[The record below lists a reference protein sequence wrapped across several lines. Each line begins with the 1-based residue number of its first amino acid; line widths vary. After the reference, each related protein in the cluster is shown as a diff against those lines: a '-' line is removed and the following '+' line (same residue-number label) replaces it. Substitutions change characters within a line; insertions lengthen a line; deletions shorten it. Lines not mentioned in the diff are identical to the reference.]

1 MGRKVLYNPFGNLA
15 NSDLP
20 MKHRSRPAEQDDLL
34 RPRLIDMIDPRHE
47 LVKLTALITWKVFDR
62 EWSGFFP
69 SATGRPATQPR
80 LVAGLLYLQ
89 HAYRLSDE
97 AVVAR
102 WVENPYYQHLTGE
115 TFFQHRSPIDPSS
128 LTRWRN
134 RIGEEGVEWLLTQT
148 IEAGRKSGA
157 IDDASL
163 KRVAVDTTVMEKA
176 IAHPTDARLYERA
189 RAQLVVLA
197 QEAGMELRQSYARL
211 APRLAMQVGRYAH
224 AKQFRRMR
232 KALKKL
238 KGYTGRVMRD
248 LRRHLDD
255 IATGPLRDQIIAKL
269 ALVSQV
275 LHQQPKGSNKI
286 YALHEPE
293 VDCISKG
300 KARVRY
306 EFGCKVSIATTLD
319 KGFVVGMRSFP
330 GNPYDGHILAPA
342 LEQVEI
348 LTSHRPDLAV
358 VDRGYRGHSVDKTRV
373 LISGTRRG
381 LTPKLVADLRR
392 RSAIEPEI
400 GHMKSDGRLARCPL
414 KGTTGDALFAVL
426 CGCGHNIRKILAH
439 LRALLSLIIAVILAA
454 YRPHQGNTDQPLAA

>member
-1 MGRKVLYNPFGNLA
+1 
-15 NSDLP
+15 
-20 MKHRSRPAEQDDLL
+20 MKHRSRLPEHDDLL
-34 RPRLIDMIDPRHE
+34 RPRLIDMINPRHE
-47 LVKLTALITWKVFDR
+47 LVTLTDLIDWEVFER
-62 EWSGFFP
+62 EWSGFFA
-69 SATGRPATQPR
+69 SGTGRPATPPR

-115 TFFQHRSPIDPSS
+115 TFFQHRPPIDPSS

-163 KRVAVDTTVMEKA
+163 RRVAVDTTVMEKN
-176 IAHPTDARLYERA
+176 IAYPTDARLYERA
-189 RAQLVVLA
+189 RTQLVALA
-197 QEAGMELRQSYARL
+197 QEAGVDLRQSYARL

-232 KALKKL
+232 KALKQL

-248 LRRHLDD
+248 LRRHLGD
-255 IATGPLRDQIIAKL
+255 IDAGSLRNQVAAKL
-269 ALVSQV
+269 ALVSQL
-275 LHQQPKGSNKI
+275 LHQQPKGHDKI

-319 KGFVVGMRSFP
+319 EGFVVGMRSFA
-330 GNPYDGHILAPA
+330 GNPYDGHTLGPA

-348 LTSHRPDLAV
+348 LTNHRPDLAV
-358 VDRGYRGHSVDKTRV
+358 VDRGYRGHGVDKTRV

-414 KGTTGDALFAVL
+414 KGTIGDALFAVM

-439 LRALLSLIIAVILAA
+439 LRALLSLIFAGILAA
-454 YRPHQGNTDQPLAA
+454 CRPHQSDQYQPLAA